1 MNERILLAL
10 IVVVAILG
18 TVPAI
23 AEAVPYAGLAL
34 VVLGL
39 VAGFM
44 GNNKA
49 DVHQRTAFY
58 VVAVALPV
66 FSNSLDAI
74 MVVGPWLNAVLDG
87 VATGV
92 QGMAV
97 AFVLMQLKVRIM
109 PAA

>member
-1 MNERILLAL
+1 MSERILTAL
-10 IVVVAILG
+10 IVVVAILA
-18 TVPAI
+18 TIPAV
-23 AEAVPYAGLAL
+23 AAAVPYAGLAL
-34 VVLGL
+34 VILGL
-39 VAGFM
+39 VAGVM
-44 GNNKA
+44 GESA
-49 DVHQRTAFY
+49 DVKERTVIY

-74 MVVGPWLNAVLDG
+74 AVVGPWVNSVLDG

-97 AFVLMQLKVRIM
+97 GLVLMQLKARIM

>member
-1 MNERILLAL
+1 MSERILLAL

-44 GNNKA
+44 GSDNA
-49 DVHQRTAFY
+49 DVNQRTVIY
-58 VVAVALPV
+58 VVAVTLPI
-66 FSNSLDAI
+66 FSDSLDAI
-74 MVVGPWLNAVLDG
+74 AVVGPWVNSVLDG

-97 AFVLMQLKVRIM
+97 ALVLMQLKARIM

>member
-1 MNERILLAL
+1 MPERVLLAL
-10 IVVVAILG
+10 IVVIAILG
-18 TVPAI
+18 TVPAV

-44 GNNKA
+44 GGDKA
-49 DVHQRTAFY
+49 DVRERTVIY
-58 VVAVALPV
+58 VVAAGLPIV
-66 FSNSLDAI
+66 SDSLDAI
-74 MVVGPWLNAVLDG
+74 AVVGPWVNSVLDG

-97 AFVLMQLKVRIM
+97 AFVLMQLKTRIM
-109 PAA
+109 PAG

>member
-1 MNERILLAL
+1 MSERVLVAL

-18 TVPAI
+18 SVPAV
-23 AEAVPYAGLAL
+23 AEAVPYGALAL

-39 VAGFM
+39 VAGVM
-44 GNNKA
+44 GGGSA
-49 DVHQRTAFY
+49 DVNERTVIY
-58 VVAVALPV
+58 VVAVALPG

-74 MVVGPWLNAVLDG
+74 AVVGPWLNSVLDG

-97 AFVLMQLKVRIM
+97 GFVLMQLKARIM
-109 PAA
+109 PGA